1 MDNFIFT
8 TLSKV
13 CKEISRSSYRDV
25 CHDTFPHTDIDTHI
39 RKGNSPM
46 EQLLENMGFELEG
59 DFTPDYSLR
68 VAIRYYMNHREL
80 RTVITSTIPENLRY
94 ICYVIYNNNTYFYT
108 LPKGTKIENLEEL
121 CICQGRNTIETI
133 VADKE
138 DKIFE
143 LLPELRY
150 ALYPTQKK
158 SARK

>member
-1 MDNFIFT
+1 
-8 TLSKV
+8 
-13 CKEISRSSYRDV
+13 
-25 CHDTFPHTDIDTHI
+25 
-39 RKGNSPM
+39 M